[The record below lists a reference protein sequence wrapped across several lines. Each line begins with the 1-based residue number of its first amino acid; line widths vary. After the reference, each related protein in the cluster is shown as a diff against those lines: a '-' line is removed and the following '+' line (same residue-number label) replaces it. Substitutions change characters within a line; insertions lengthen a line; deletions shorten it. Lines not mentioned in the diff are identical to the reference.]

1 MKNALVKT
9 VVDMAIFC
17 PIEIGLFM
25 AWTNKLEDSKLTLTQ
40 KITDDFSIVLSNSY
54 AFWLPTSIICFYF
67 IPIHLRVLFSCMTSV
82 VWDTFMSFATHNP
95 LKVEVT

>member
-54 AFWLPTSIICFYF
+54 AF
-67 IPIHLRVLFSCMTSV
+67 
-82 VWDTFMSFATHNP
+82 
-95 LKVEVT
+95 